1 VTEPNP
7 IISRAAAAAKTIVDE
22 SADVLR
28 EDSKKVDSDKFE
40 VQDVLA
46 TATKLLNVGIAGVTE
61 LGRIALEERPP
72 ATTLAIG
79 EYVTTVVRRMVT
91 QAGTVAQ
98 AASMD
103 VDNKD
108 FSSKTWLE
116 SMTRMVDI
124 AIAGG
129 MEIAETIAAGPAQF
143 ERPPARSDTFAAP
156 AKNETRALSFETP
169 LKREA
174 TEDIVSADRISFDP
188 PTLAANETEFCILV
202 DPNGLASGVY
212 RGTVKSGTDSV
223 PVYIAL

>member
-28 EDSKKVDSDKFE
+28 EDSKKVDGDKFE
-40 VQDVLA
+40 VQDVIA
-46 TATKLLNVGIAGVTE
+46 TATKLLNVGFAGVTE
-61 LGRIALEERPP
+61 FGRIALEERPS
-72 ATTLAIG
+72 ATTMAIG
-79 EYVTTVVRRMVT
+79 EYVTTVVRRMIT
-91 QAGTVAQ
+91 QAGSVAQ

-143 ERPPARSDTFAAP
+143 ERPPARSDTFTAP
-156 AKNETRALSFETP
+156 AKNENRVLSFETP

-174 TEDIVSADRISFDP
+174 TEDIVSPDRISFEP
-188 PTLAANETEFCILV
+188 PTLAANETEFCVLV

-212 RGTVKSGTDSV
+212 RGTVKSGNDSV